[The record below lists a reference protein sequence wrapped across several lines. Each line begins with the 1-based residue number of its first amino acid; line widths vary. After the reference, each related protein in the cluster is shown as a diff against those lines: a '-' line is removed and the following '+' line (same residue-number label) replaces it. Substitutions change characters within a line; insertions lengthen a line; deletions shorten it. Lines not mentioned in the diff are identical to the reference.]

1 MSLLRQLGH
10 TQTWFGGLR
19 RDLGRGPGEKLTLH
33 WSERNQTDRGSV
45 VLAGQRAE
53 EARDGGPIFPN
64 VLE

>member
-1 MSLLRQLGH
+1 MLRQLGH

-33 WSERNQTDRGSV
+33 RSERHQTDPGSV
-45 VLAGQRAE
+45 VLVDQRAE
-53 EARDGGPIFPN
+53 EARDGGLIFPN